1 MKQPETRDTKEPV
14 TEEASPPPTPWP
26 GSNPNKVNP
35 RPRPYR
41 WTVVGLYEP
50 GKYSRD
56 TFITYCACDTAQ
68 EAREFAEKANA
79 ALGDK
84 VTILACVVGGGVAT
98 VFDRSETE
106 VQP

>member
-1 MKQPETRDTKEPV
+1 VDYVNPVKQQKTADLAE
-14 TEEASPPPTPWP
+14 PTPWP
-26 GSNPNKVNP
+26 GSNPNKANP
-35 RPRPYR
+35 LPRPYR

-56 TFITYCACDTAQ
+56 VFITYCACDTAQ
-68 EAREFAEKANA
+68 EAREFAERSNA

-98 VFDRSETE
+98 VFDDRLSGAEK
-106 VQP
+106 P